1 MIDSSSCLT
10 SQDNIDFV
18 SNFPN
23 LYLSDVTIGVS
34 SCQIFFI
41 SSIRNNFHFVLIY
54 FSCFRPGKSSWNLP
68 RVREECDQRPPNHEI
83 ISWNLDTIWISVTK
97 MFLSKLLS
105 VITCEFRFRWRH
117 SGGTSSSS
125 LWIIQRSLLCN
136 WWKYFSSIK
145 SGQVAMLD

>member
-1 MIDSSSCLT
+1 MIVSSSCLT

-83 ISWNLDTIWISVTK
+83 ISWIWTQSGSVSQKCFYQNYCQSSRVSSGSGGGTLAAPAAHHCELSREVSSATDENILV
-97 MFLSKLLS
+97 LSK
-105 VITCEFRFRWRH
+105 
-117 SGGTSSSS
+117 
-125 LWIIQRSLLCN
+125 
-136 WWKYFSSIK
+136 
-145 SGQVAMLD
+145 VAKLQC